1 MAGRGGERKVRIQR
15 SSICIVFG
23 ALEGD
28 KSAGWGHSHREQGQ
42 LSLITEDKVP
52 GSAFYNITKQSQE
65 SEHFGLLYLSL
76 EFFVLARC

>member
-15 SSICIVFG
+15 SSICIVSG

-28 KSAGWGHSHREQGQ
+28 KSHREQGQ
-42 LSLITEDKVP
+42 LSLTTEDKVP
-52 GSAFYNITKQSQE
+52 GSAFYNMTKQSQE
-65 SEHFGLLYLSL
+65 SEHIGLLYLSL

>member
-28 KSAGWGHSHREQGQ
+28 NSHREQGQ

-52 GSAFYNITKQSQE
+52 GSAFYNMTKQSQE